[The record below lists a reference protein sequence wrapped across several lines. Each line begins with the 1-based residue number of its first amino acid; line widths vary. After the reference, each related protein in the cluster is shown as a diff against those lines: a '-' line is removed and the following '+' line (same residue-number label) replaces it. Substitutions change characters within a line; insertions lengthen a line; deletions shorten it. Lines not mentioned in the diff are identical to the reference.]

1 MEMKYRSLAKLIFLS
16 LAFLSIL
23 CYVNSDIIKSKD
35 NASKEEQRMINI
47 IQPFSNPQLNSLM
60 PYNLASKGSL
70 AWRLEYNSQNISGN
84 ACSLLMMNDSM
95 ILLDYSNVFFAIDAF
110 GQRVLGFQ
118 RKSANTF
125 IIVTYNQ
132 EFYAFSSYR
141 LYKNRIESFQNIPEE
156 HYFVPGLGEY
166 SELMVFAPKT
176 DTFIAGTQNY
186 GNPMYSQKAFGLL
199 EKTYWG
205 FSDNWNL
212 VFSGV
217 VARPPVSIDGNFVI
231 AQNEIISIVGSDG
244 KVKKEIKGE
253 FIPLC
258 CSIGVDNLIYMV
270 CKVKSDC
277 VVRAMDFEGNT
288 RWECATSISKPNQPP
303 IVSNESTVFI
313 VGNSKV
319 EAIAN
324 GQKLWEF
331 LLTGSDSSSQLVSV
345 SQDGMLLVSDGN
357 RVICLNKTGELVWKF
372 SIAKGGVFKTQP
384 VLDSV
389 GKVFVATDKSI
400 FALK

>member
-1 MEMKYRSLAKLIFLS
+1 MKLGNLLLIKLILLTF
-16 LAFLSIL
+16 AFLVIS
-23 CYVNSDIIKSKD
+23 CNAETVRTKD
-35 NASKEEQRMINI
+35 NASKEEQRMINT
-47 IQPFSNPQLNSLM
+47 IQPFANPQLNSLM

-84 ACSLLMMNDSM
+84 VCSLLMMNDSI
-95 ILLDYSNVFFAIDAF
+95 ILLDYSNIFFAVDAF
-110 GQRVLGFQ
+110 SQKVLGFQ
-118 RKSANTF
+118 NKSVNTF
-125 IIVTYNQ
+125 IVIPNNQ

-141 LYKNRIESFQNIPEE
+141 LYKNRIESFQNTPEE

-166 SELMVFAPKT
+166 SELMVFVPKA

-186 GNPMYSQKAFGLL
+186 GNPVYLQEAFGLL
-199 EKTYWG
+199 KKTYWG

-212 VFSGV
+212 TFDGIV
-217 VARPPVSIDGNFVI
+217 VRPPVSIEGSFVI
-231 AQNEIISIVGSDG
+231 AQKDLISIVSGDG
-244 KVKKEIKGE
+244 KVKNEIKGE
-253 FIPLC
+253 FIPIC
-258 CSIGVDNLIYMV
+258 CGIGVDNLIYMI
-270 CKVKSDC
+270 CKVKSDY
-277 VVRAMDFEGNT
+277 VVRVMDFEGNI

-303 IVSNESTVFI
+303 IVSNESNVYV
-313 VGNSKV
+313 VGNSKI
-319 EAIAN
+319 EAFAN

-331 LLTGSDSSSQLVSV
+331 LLTGSDSSSQLASV

-357 RVICLNKTGELVWKF
+357 RIICLNKTGELVWKF
-372 SIAKGGVFKTQP
+372 SIVKSGLFKTQP